1 MEEAGVSSV
10 VRLVFACAMLVVL
23 LVYVAEDTGSPSVD
37 RLLTVCGMV
46 AVVFKSVEECPD
58 LCKFVYN

>member
-37 RLLTVCGMV
+37 RLLNVCGCM
-46 AVVFKSVEECPD
+46 
-58 LCKFVYN
+58 